1 MFELTRPSQ
10 RYRGPGMEF
19 KQAFSDC
26 HARDYNRGPRGSL
39 PAAKVSLLARETGR
53 HVEDGV

>member
-1 MFELTRPSQ
+1 MLPS
-10 RYRGPGMEF
+10 PGMEF

-53 HVEDGV
+53 HVEGGV